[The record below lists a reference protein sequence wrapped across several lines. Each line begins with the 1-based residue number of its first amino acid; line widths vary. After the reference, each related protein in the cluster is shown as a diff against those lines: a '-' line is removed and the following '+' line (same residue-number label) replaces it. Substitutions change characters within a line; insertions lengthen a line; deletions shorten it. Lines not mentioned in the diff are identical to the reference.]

1 MTQQV
6 RHQQIRLKIQPD
18 QTVRFPNICVNCT
31 RLATERTTL
40 RKREGH
46 RTRQVDVPLCAA
58 CAAELNRL
66 SGDEER
72 LHKIVRLLAGV
83 AFMSLVL
90 IVLLVSPD
98 TMLIWFRLLIAAAL
112 GAVAALV
119 VYRLFQ
125 PLIARAARPQKQ
137 AILAAAR
144 LDGYSWRSTTFS
156 FANDTFAQRFRA
168 LNQELILES

>member
-6 RHQQIRLKIQPD
+6 RLKIQPD

-31 RLATERTTL
+31 RVATERTTL

-46 RTRQVDVPLCAA
+46 RTRQIDVPLCET
-58 CAAELNRL
+58 CAAELTRL

-72 LHKIVRLLAGV
+72 LQKIVRLLTGV

-90 IVLLVSPD
+90 IVLLITPGS
-98 TMLIWFRLLIAAAL
+98 MLIWFRLLAAAVL
-112 GAVAALV
+112 GAVAAFV
-119 VYRLFQ
+119 VYRLFR
-125 PLIARAARPQKQ
+125 PLVSRAARPQKQ
-137 AILAAAR
+137 TILAAAC
-144 LDGYSWRSTTFS
+144 LDGFSWRSTTFS

-168 LNQELILES
+168 LNEELILES